1 MFAYCGNNPVF
12 REDDSGTIWGA
23 ILIGATVNLVTSYLA
38 AKMTNQQFT
47 LMDGLVAVAAGGFG
61 AVLPG
66 IGGLISGAYTGYMA
80 YKNGATT
87 KQAVLC
93 SAVAFSCTA
102 FSMGGISDLVEEGAK
117 LTGKLAAKTLV
128 NTTFT
133 TAYNGIAAATYSG
146 IMKKAQNN
154 KTTPSPRSE
163 KTPTQAATVNYN
175 ACPWMSP
182 LYTGR

>member
-1 MFAYCGNNPVF
+1 MFVYCGNNPVF
-12 REDDSGTIWGA
+12 REDDHGTIWA
-23 ILIGATVNLVTSYLA
+23 TILIGATVNLVTSYLA

-47 LMDGLVAVAAGGFG
+47 LVDGLVAVAAGGVG

-66 IGGLISGAYTGYMA
+66 VGGLISGAYTGYMA
-80 YKNGATT
+80 HKNGATT

-93 SAVAFSCTA
+93 GAVAFSCTA

-117 LTGKLAAKTLV
+117 LTGKLAAKAFV

-133 TAYNGIAAATYSG
+133 TAYNGISAATYSG
-146 IMKKAQNN
+146 VVKNSQKNKPATSPSSKN
-154 KTTPSPRSE
+154 KTAQT
-163 KTPTQAATVNYN
+163 TTVNYN

>member
-12 REDDSGTIWGA
+12 REDNSGTIWGA
-23 ILIGATVNLVTSYLA
+23 ILIGAGVNLVTSYFA

-47 LMDGLVAVAAGGFG
+47 LMDALVAVAAGGFG

-66 IGGLISGAYTGYMA
+66 VGGLISGAYTGYMA

-93 SAVAFSCTA
+93 GAVAFSCTA
-102 FSMGGISDLVEEGAK
+102 FSMGGISDLVDEGAK
-117 LTGKLAAKTLV
+117 LTGKLAAKTFV

-133 TAYNGIAAATYSG
+133 TAYNGISAATYGG
-146 IMKKAQNN
+146 IVKKSQKSKSASSPSSKNVTVQA
-154 KTTPSPRSE
+154 TT
-163 KTPTQAATVNYN
+163 ANYN
-175 ACPWMSP
+175 AFPWMSS